1 MVYSAADL
9 LKLQANIKRDPD
21 GYKDEFM
28 LQYRHYQACL
38 QLFQLKPSQDSKEF
52 ADCITFIAQVSKC
65 YPTSTAGFAGE
76 LMSLLEEQQARLD
89 AALRRS
95 MVQALILLRNRNQL
109 DPVLLLPLLFK
120 LFRVND
126 KQLREMLFRHIIADL
141 KAANQKGRNER
152 LNRAVQAFL
161 FNVLADDSELAAKKS
176 LAVLGELWR
185 RHIWRDA
192 RTVNCIASAV
202 FHKSP
207 AVMAAALKFFL
218 GQDAAAAGDDE
229 GSEDEAEDAERG
241 KTVVVAPTNEEVYK
255 ATHKGTKSSKRKK
268 QAKLKRV
275 MATLKKQVRKESA
288 LGSEGFAAMH
298 LLHDPQ
304 GFAER
309 LFGRLQGSR
318 ERWETRL
325 DMMAV
330 LSRVVGVHKLLLL
343 NFYPFLQKYIAPH
356 QRDVTQVLAALA
368 GAVHE
373 LVPPESLAP
382 VLRQLVDQFVH
393 DRARPEVMTL
403 GLKTVRELSLR
414 CPLVMSEEL
423 LQDLS
428 EYKRFRDKEVAT
440 AARGLIG
447 AFRELNPALLAKR
460 DRGRAA
466 DLAAAPAGYG
476 ESAAAGRLEG
486 AELLEADLA
495 RGGLGSDEGSEDYGL
510 GDDGDGDGDGSSGS
524 WETDSEGEG
533 GEGEEGEE
541 SEEVGSEDGEQQQQ
555 QQHSG
560 SSSGGEEGSE
570 EEDEGDEEA
579 GSSGSEEPGSEDEP
593 AAQQQ
598 TPPPPQQQQQGSAKK
613 QQQQQQGSLSSL
625 KKQLAAAK
633 AAKELQ
639 QQQQLGGAD
648 EEAAAALAAGVPIE
662 MTRILTEEDFK
673 RMRQLQR
680 RALIKSALAR
690 HGLAGASEAKKRRAV
705 AAAEAEADEAL
716 ALASKKAKLSDAT
729 VAADD
734 LTEAEAEADEALA
747 LASKKAKLSD
757 ATVAADNLTGRHKKR
772 KNKEERLASVMAGR
786 EGREAFGSRT
796 GIKKKKQGGLS
807 EREKQRSKSMPIAA
821 RIQQLRNR
829 SVKARNKSNPRH
841 FKGHVRK

>member
-76 LMSLLEEQQARLD
+76 LMCLLEEQQARLD

-241 KTVVVAPTNEEVYK
+241 KTVVVAPTKEEVYK

-393 DRARPEVMTL
+393 DRARPEVMTV
-403 GLKTVRELSLR
+403 GLKAVRELSLR

-476 ESAAAGRLEG
+476 ELAAAGRLEG

-495 RGGLGSDEGSEDYGL
+495 RGGLGSDEDSEDYSL
-510 GDDGDGDGDGSSGS
+510 GDDGDDGEGSSGS

-541 SEEVGSEDGEQQQQ
+541 SEEAASEDGEQQQQ
-555 QQHSG
+555 QQSG
-560 SSSGGEEGSE
+560 SSSGGGESE

-579 GSSGSEEPGSEDEP
+579 VSSGSEEPGSEDEP

-598 TPPPPQQQQQGSAKK
+598 QQTPPPQQQGSAKK
-613 QQQQQQGSLSSL
+613 QQQQQGSLSSL

-648 EEAAAALAAGVPIE
+648 DEAAAALAAGVPIE

-673 RMRQLQR
+673 RMRRLQRRALIKQLQR

-734 LTEAEAEADEALA
+734 
-747 LASKKAKLSD
+747 
-757 ATVAADNLTGRHKKR
+757 LTGRHKKR

>member
-1 MVYSAADL
+1 
-9 LKLQANIKRDPD
+9 
-21 GYKDEFM
+21 M

-65 YPTSTAGFAGE
+65 YPTSSAGFAPA
-76 LMSLLEEQQARLD
+76 LMQLLEEQQARLD
-89 AALRRS
+89 AALRRA

-126 KQLREMLFRHIIADL
+126 KQLRELLFRHIIADL
-141 KAANQKGRNER
+141 KASNQKGRNER
-152 LNRAVQAFL
+152 LNKSVQSFL
-161 FNVLADDSELAAKKS
+161 YSVIADDNELAAKKS
-176 LAVLGELWR
+176 LAVLSELWR
-185 RHIWRDA
+185 RHIWRDG
-192 RTVNCIASAV
+192 RTVNCIGCGGVVRQEGTAWMGDAFIVPVTLLQVAGELWAAWGLTARRASAV

-218 GQDAAAAGDDE
+218 GQDAAAGDDDESDEE
-229 GSEDEAEDAERG
+229 GGDGEQG
-241 KTVVVAPTNEEVYK
+241 KTVVAAPTKEEVYK
-255 ATHKGTKSSKRKK
+255 ATHKGTKSSKKKK

-275 MATLKKQVRKESA
+275 MSTLKKHARKEAA
-288 LGSEGFAAMH
+288 LGSEGFAALH

-325 DMMAV
+325 DMMTV
-330 LSRVVGVHKLLLL
+330 TSRVIGVHKLLVL

-356 QRDVTQVLAALA
+356 QRDVTAVLASLA
-368 GAVHE
+368 QAVHE

-393 DRARPEVMTL
+393 DRARPEVMTV
-403 GLKTVRELSLR
+403 GLKAVRELSLR
-414 CPLVMSEEL
+414 CPLVMTEEL

-447 AFRELNPALLAKR
+447 AFRELNPALLNKR

-466 DLAAAPAGYG
+466 DLAAAPASYG
-476 ESAAAGRLEG
+476 ASAAAERLEG

-495 RGGLGSDEGSEDYGL
+495 RGGLGSDEDSDDYGL
-510 GDDGDGDGDGSSGS
+510 HFDGSSSSEEAGS
-524 WETDSEGEG
+524 EEAGSEGEG
-533 GEGEEGEE
+533 EGGSDDEG
-541 SEEVGSEDGEQQQQ
+541 GDSEDAEQDSRQHAQGSDDEDAAKQQQQ
-555 QQHSG
+555 QQ
-560 SSSGGEEGSE
+560 
-570 EEDEGDEEA
+570 
-579 GSSGSEEPGSEDEP
+579 
-593 AAQQQ
+593 QQL
-598 TPPPPQQQQQGSAKK
+598 TGSAKK
-613 QQQQQQGSLSSL
+613 QQQQQQQGSLASL

-633 AAKELQ
+633 AAKEQ
-639 QQQQLGGAD
+639 QQQDDGGGGDA
-648 EEAAAALAAGVPIE
+648 EAAAALAAGVPIE
-662 MTRILTEEDFK
+662 MTRILTEDDFK
-673 RMRQLQR
+673 RIRELKR
-680 RALIKSALAR
+680 RALIKSALSR
-690 HGLAGASEAKKRRAV
+690 HGLAGASEAKKRRAI
-705 AAAEAEADEAL
+705 AAAETEADEAL
-716 ALASKKAKLSDAT
+716 ALASKKAKLSDAQ
-729 VAADD
+729 VAPDD
-734 LTEAEAEADEALA
+734 
-747 LASKKAKLSD
+747 
-757 ATVAADNLTGRHKKR
+757 LTGRHKKR
-772 KNKEERLASVMAGR
+772 KSKEERLASVMAGR

-796 GIKKKKQGGLS
+796 GIKKKKRGGLS